1 MSNGA
6 CKRVPKKESPS
17 PVLVTETGFVLFGG
31 ESLRRQP
38 AALSGEVCQRQ
49 TSFCRPFMTGEYLR
63 GAARGQLEAPST
75 RRARPNTP
83 RRRGR
88 GRGRPSRRRARQGRR
103 ARRTTG
109 TYSCPAPRRPPP
121 VAVPP
126 VVEVVA
132 TIGRARCALTR
143 RRRPAKRRAGG
154 ASPPTRDDGTVRSP
168 RGCRNSRRAARRS
181 RTRPPA
187 RSRAGDRGNRRRA

>member
-63 GAARGQLEAPST
+63 GAARGQLEAPSAH
-75 RRARPNTP
+75 RARPIVATT
-83 RRRGR
+83 
-88 GRGRPSRRRARQGRR
+88 S
-103 ARRTTG
+103 TTG
-109 TYSCPAPRRPPP
+109 GTAA
-121 VAVPP
+121 VACS
-126 VVEVVA
+126 VA
-132 TIGRARCALTR
+132 RGARSH
-143 RRRPAKRRAGG
+143 AGG
-154 ASPPTRDDGTVRSP
+154 DQRSGVPAAHHRPRATMEPYVVLEAAETAGGRLGEAERVRLL
-168 RGCRNSRRAARRS
+168 
-181 RTRPPA
+181 
-187 RSRAGDRGNRRRA
+187 DRGQEIEVI

>member
-63 GAARGQLEAPST
+63 GAARGQLEAPSARGARSHAGGDQRSGVPAAHHRPPQT
-75 RRARPNTP
+75 MDQNVVLEAAETAGGRFGEAERVRLVDRGQEIEVIGGAPGLGRQHRVRRVHQQVAVAH
-83 RRRGR
+83 RGR
-88 GRGRPSRRRARQGRR
+88 GERALP
-103 ARRTTG
+103 ARL
-109 TYSCPAPRRPPP
+109 P
-121 VAVPP
+121 VAAAA
-126 VVEVVA
+126 VA
-132 TIGRARCALTR
+132 I
-143 RRRPAKRRAGG
+143 P
-154 ASPPTRDDGTVRSP
+154 RSEEHTSELQS
-168 RGCRNSRRAARRS
+168 RENLVCRLL
-181 RTRPPA
+181 
-187 RSRAGDRGNRRRA
+187 